1 MHRRVLC
8 VIPLALCMLAS
19 CASVE
24 TAAGTGTVV
33 RYGAG
38 SAEDSSAI
46 KSSTSP
52 ASVTA
57 SAPAS
62 APARDGA
69 AVEPVSGKKT
79 AKTGAKTP
87 DSEKNR
93 NDPAAERAKLIDAV
107 RAQALPYEESL
118 AEALGVFDF
127 PAALAAADQAIAQ
140 YASYAECAESADSVR
155 DRLQEA
161 LSAVSLV
168 PVDYPAETAAGTA
181 FRKPFRIKA
190 VRRSG
195 EESVPLAGFPVRI
208 GLGLESADA
217 SAPAAPAAPAASA
230 APSAPAAHVAGADGI
245 VSFQAPVPQK
255 AGKDTLVFSAAL
267 SCVDPEL
274 SASIADLASENGPL
288 SVSLPHTVF
297 TNAKRHSTTIS
308 ILDYDKN
315 GKPIRS
321 SNPSATALLKPLVQ
335 RGFGRIG
342 MADFPDQIAA
352 GDSAVLFKAAK
363 SLFGSSVRR
372 FIWGTVKIASLEQGV
387 DNTWICVLSAE
398 IAVHDF
404 VDNAEVFSVTLE
416 GSATAKTEAS
426 AITAARAKL
435 AGELLVDALYY
446 GM

>member
-1 MHRRVLC
+1 
-8 VIPLALCMLAS
+8 MLAS

-62 APARDGA
+62 APAKDGA

-93 NDPAAERAKLIDAV
+93 NDPAAERAKLVDAV

-127 PAALAAADQAIAQ
+127 PAALAAADQALAQ
-140 YASYAECAESADSVR
+140 YAPYAECAESADSVR
-155 DRLQEA
+155 ERLQEA

-195 EESVPLAGFPVRI
+195 EESAPLAGFPVRI

-217 SAPAAPAAPAASA
+217 SAPAAPAASV

-267 SCVDPEL
+267 SSVDPEL

-387 DNTWICVLSAE
+387 DNTWTCILSAE

>member
-62 APARDGA
+62 APAKDGA

-93 NDPAAERAKLIDAV
+93 NDPAAERAKLVDAV

-127 PAALAAADQAIAQ
+127 PAALAAADQALAQ
-140 YASYAECAESADSVR
+140 YAPYAECAESAASVR
-155 DRLQEA
+155 ERLQEA

-217 SAPAAPAAPAASA
+217 SAPAAPAASV

-267 SCVDPEL
+267 SSVDPEL

-387 DNTWICVLSAE
+387 DNTWTCILSAE

>member
-62 APARDGA
+62 APAKDGA

-93 NDPAAERAKLIDAV
+93 NDPAAERAKLVDAV

-127 PAALAAADQAIAQ
+127 PAALAAADQALAQ
-140 YASYAECAESADSVR
+140 YAPYAECAESAASVR
-155 DRLQEA
+155 ERLQEA

-190 VRRSG
+190 VRLSG

-217 SAPAAPAAPAASA
+217 SAPAAPAASV

-267 SCVDPEL
+267 SSVDPEL

-387 DNTWICVLSAE
+387 DNTWTCILSAE

>member
-62 APARDGA
+62 APAKDGA

-93 NDPAAERAKLIDAV
+93 NDPAAERAKLVDAV

-127 PAALAAADQAIAQ
+127 PAALAAADQALAQ
-140 YASYAECAESADSVR
+140 YAPYAECAESAASVR
-155 DRLQEA
+155 ERLQEA

-190 VRRSG
+190 VRLSG

-217 SAPAAPAAPAASA
+217 SAPAAPAASV

-267 SCVDPEL
+267 SSVDPEL

-387 DNTWICVLSAE
+387 DNTWTCILSAE

-404 VDNAEVFSVTLE
+404 VDNTEVFSVTLE

>member
-62 APARDGA
+62 APAKDGA

-93 NDPAAERAKLIDAV
+93 NDPAAERAKLVDAV

-127 PAALAAADQAIAQ
+127 PAALAAADQALAQ
-140 YASYAECAESADSVR
+140 YAPYAECAESAASVR
-155 DRLQEA
+155 ERLQEA

-190 VRRSG
+190 VRLSG

-217 SAPAAPAAPAASA
+217 SAPAAPAASV

-387 DNTWICVLSAE
+387 DNTWTCILSAE

-404 VDNAEVFSVTLE
+404 VDNTEVFSVTLE

>member
-62 APARDGA
+62 APAKDGA

-93 NDPAAERAKLIDAV
+93 NDPAAERAKLVDAV

-127 PAALAAADQAIAQ
+127 PAALAAADQALAQ
-140 YASYAECAESADSVR
+140 YAPYAECAESAASVR
-155 DRLQEA
+155 ERLQEA

-217 SAPAAPAAPAASA
+217 SAPAAPAASV

-267 SCVDPEL
+267 SSVDPEL

-387 DNTWICVLSAE
+387 DNTWTCILSAE

-404 VDNAEVFSVTLE
+404 VDNTEVFSVTLE

>member
-46 KSSTSP
+46 KSSTSL

-57 SAPAS
+57 SAPAK
-62 APARDGA
+62 DGA

-87 DSEKNR
+87 DTEKNR
-93 NDPAAERAKLIDAV
+93 NDPAAERAKLVDAV
-107 RAQALPYEESL
+107 RAQALPYEEAL
-118 AEALGVFDF
+118 EEALGVLDF
-127 PAALAAADQAIAQ
+127 PAALAAADQALAQ
-140 YASYAECAESADSVR
+140 YAPYAECAESADSVR
-155 DRLQEA
+155 ERLQEA
-161 LSAVSLV
+161 VSAVSLV

-181 FRKPFRIKA
+181 FRKPFLIKA

-217 SAPAAPAAPAASA
+217 SAPAAPAAPAASV

-267 SCVDPEL
+267 STVDPEL

-363 SLFGSSVRR
+363 SSSVRR

-387 DNTWICVLSAE
+387 DNTWTCILSAE

-404 VDNAEVFSVTLE
+404 VDNTEVFSVTLE